1 MQEANYDFHPNIS
14 FNQNSRKIM
23 ELITKHQIDHFLNT
37 KTLAIAGASR
47 DGKSFS
53 AQAALHLSKLGYK
66 LWLINPQFDPS
77 EKENNRIRSVS
88 ELPTDVNHL
97 LVLTPAIQTE
107 SVVAEAIQK
116 GIKNL
121 WIQQYSDT
129 PNAMKLARENRLNVV
144 HHQCIFMFSQPEGMH
159 KFHHR
164 IKKLFRSLPI

>member
-1 MQEANYDFHPNIS
+1 
-14 FNQNSRKIM
+14 M

-37 KTLAIAGASR
+37 KTMAIAGASR
-47 DGKSFS
+47 DEKSFS
-53 AQAALHLSKLGYK
+53 SQVAVHLSKLGYK

-77 EKENNRIRSVS
+77 DKENNRIQSVS
-88 ELPTDVNHL
+88 ELPSDVTHL
-97 LVLTPAIQTE
+97 LVLTPAVQTE
-107 SVVAEAIQK
+107 SVVTESISK

-129 PNAMKLARENRLNVV
+129 PNALKLARENGLNLV

-164 IKKLFRSLPI
+164 IKKFFGGIPK